1 MDSPKYYHPIFLLLT
16 TKKGGTFV
24 VCAVWNVCFE
34 ECFAIKGGKFK
45 IEALSPP
52 KQKPTHY
59 MKKDLQL

>member
-1 MDSPKYYHPIFLLLT
+1 MESSKYYHPIFLLLT
-16 TKKGGTFV
+16 TWRV
-24 VCAVWNVCFE
+24 CVCAVWNVCFE